1 MRFFSFVAKNVLR
14 RPVRSLLTGLG
25 IAVAIT
31 AVVAL
36 LGVSDGF
43 EKTQLSLLTARDV
56 DLIVVGAGLSTMDTA
71 RLDESILDQLQDDPK
86 IGAKIARITPLL
98 MDKVKLQS
106 SPIPIVLRGYPGDS
120 AALANMQVQPGGKT
134 LNSSEKDGVLLGSI
148 LARNLGKKV
157 GETVEIE
164 LKKFTVAGIY
174 NGSSPFEDSG
184 AIALLPTLQKLMARP
199 GQVSEFDIVLKKG
212 LVANASAMTAI
223 REAVKNLK
231 GPKGDLYHLDAVTT
245 EEYVSNSNEIKLSK
259 AMAWMTS
266 AIALVI
272 GAVGMLNTMIMSV
285 LERTQEIGILRAIG
299 WRKSRIM
306 RMILG
311 ETFVLS
317 LAGALLGIVA
327 AVVLTK
333 LLAALPAAQGLV
345 QPNIS
350 PTVIGTGLVMALVV
364 GLVGG
369 AYPAIRGASLPP
381 TEALRYE

>member
-1 MRFFSFVAKNVLR
+1 MLFFSFVTKNVLR

-43 EKTQLSLLTARDV
+43 QETQRALLGASGVSMVIER
-56 DLIVVGAGLSTMDTA
+56 AGLGQQTTA
-71 RLDESILDQLQDDPK
+71 RLDESILSQLQSDPV
-86 IGAKIARITPLL
+86 IGPKMAAVTPLL
-98 MDKVKLQS
+98 MDKVKLQDQA
-106 SPIPIVLRGYPGDS
+106 IPVPLRGYPADS
-120 AALANMQVQPGGKT
+120 FAMTHLDVTSGNPLTAANV
-134 LNSSEKDGVLLGSI
+134 DGVVLGAV
-148 LARNLGKKV
+148 LARNLNKKV
-157 GETVEIE
+157 GDLVEIE
-164 LKKFTVAGIY
+164 LKPFKVVGIY
-174 NGSSPFEDSG
+174 TGSSPFENSG
-184 AIALLPTLQKLMARP
+184 AIALLPTLQTLMDRQ
-199 GQVSEFDIVLKKG
+199 GQVSEFDVVLAPG
-212 LVANASAMTAI
+212 VLDNPTALEAL
-223 REAVKNLK
+223 RSAVKKLR
-231 GPKGDLYHLDAVTT
+231 GSEGTRYGLEAVTT
-245 EEYVSNSNEIKLSK
+245 EEYVNNSTEIRLAN

-299 WRKSRIM
+299 WRKIRIM
-306 RMILG
+306 RMILV
-311 ETFVLS
+311 ESFVLS
-317 LAGALLGIVA
+317 LAGAA
-327 AVVLTK
+327 AGVLCAIVLTNV
-333 LLAALPAAQGLV
+333 LARLPAAQGLV

-350 PTVIGTGLVMALVV
+350 PAIIGMGFLLALLV